1 MKWVIKMN
9 KSLEILDKSMELR
22 APKGTRDFLP
32 QEMVKRQF
40 VVDTIRKIYE
50 RYGFEPLDTPVF
62 EDWDVLK
69 VKSGEEAKNQIY
81 YFKDKSNRELGL
93 RFDLTVGMARV
104 VAENPELP
112 KPFKRYMIDKAWRY
126 EDISKGRYREFV
138 QADIDT
144 IGVTGMIA
152 DAECVACIVSALSE
166 LGLKDLTIR
175 MNNRKLLNLLI
186 DELGIAEKK
195 EAVMRAMD
203 KLDKIGEEG
212 VIEELKK
219 VATPRNV
226 ERITE
231 FAKGKFKLAGSE
243 EAIAELEEIKK
254 LLKLFDV
261 KAKVVIDYS
270 LVRGLGYY
278 TGPIF
283 EVMYGG
289 YKKTVAGGGRYDG
302 LIGIYGKEALP
313 ATGMS
318 IGVDRVTE
326 ILDEAGL
333 FENAGVGK
341 TNVECF
347 VAAVKKEQLEKA
359 IEISQNL
366 REAGIK
372 CAIDLAGKNLSKNM
386 EYCNSKG
393 MQKMIIVGPK
403 DLQESKVTVRDMKSG
418 EEKKVKITELTK
430 FLKT

>member
-1 MKWVIKMN
+1 
-9 KSLEILDKSMELR
+9 MELKS
-22 APKGTRDFLP
+22 PKGTRDFLP

-126 EDISKGRYREFV
+126 EDTSKGRYREFV

-144 IGVTGMIA
+144 IGIPGMIA
-152 DAECVACIVSALSE
+152 DAECIACAVAALQE
-166 LGLKDLTIR
+166 LGLNDLTVR
-175 MNNRKLLNLLI
+175 LNNRKLLNMLI
-186 DELGIAEKK
+186 DELGLTEKK
-195 EAVMRAMD
+195 EVVMRAMD
-203 KLDKIGEEG
+203 KLDRIGEEG
-212 VIEELKK
+212 VIAELKK

-226 ERITE
+226 ERIME
-231 FAKGKFKLAGSE
+231 FAKGEFKLAGSE
-243 EAIAELEEIKK
+243 EAIAEIEEIKK
-254 LLKLFDV
+254 LLKEFDI

-283 EVMYGG
+283 EIMYGG

-302 LIGIYGKEALP
+302 LIGVYGKEALP
-313 ATGMS
+313 ATGIS
-318 IGVDRVTE
+318 IGVERIVD
-326 ILDEAGL
+326 ILSEAGL
-333 FENAGVGK
+333 FEKAGVGK

-347 VAAVKKEQLEKA
+347 VAPVNKEQVPKA
-359 IEISQNL
+359 IDISQKI

-372 CAIDLAGKNLSKNM
+372 CTMDLVGKSLSKNM

-393 MQKMIIVGPK
+393 MQKIIIVGPK
-403 DLQESKVTVRDMKSG
+403 DIQESKVTVRDMKSG